1 MHRALEQFTLQ
12 LLTLTFI
19 PCTSADEGHSYVLQ
33 ARQALRQ
40 QLVRSYPFQER
51 ISRLTFI
58 VLFQNLRRCSGE
70 PVNWANP
77 PMSGEAVPTGVADV
91 TQTKPAV
98 KLFFYIIDRYARL
111 RSMA

>member
-19 PCTSADEGHSYVLQ
+19 PCTSAV
-33 ARQALRQ
+33 
-40 QLVRSYPFQER
+40 VRSYPFQER